1 MNYDDERIRN
11 TSDDREVSSES
22 EDRQNS
28 YRRRSSAPNY
38 QNRPLG
44 ANAYRNAAAHSHS
57 ANEGEPRRSMSYDE
71 YMAEHSAD
79 ERGCD
84 RRTSSYDDERR
95 PVRRAR
101 SYDDD
106 YEYESTHDDDRR
118 PVRRAR
124 SYDDDYEYER
134 THDDDR
140 RPARR
145 ARSYD
150 DDYEDERTQPRRS
163 TRADYGYTG
172 GTAARSSGS
181 GTYYSSRER
190 GERSSARSGSTQRSE
205 YAATRRHSSSRPG
218 PQRSGGRG
226 GMYAALALIAV
237 ALIVIVP
244 LAIRGNLFG
253 SQPDSQSSG
262 APGLIPSPEVPFE
275 DVFTSPT
282 PGTEPTQVPTQAP
295 TEAPTEVPGR
305 VLDPNKKAIALTFDD
320 GPSKYTRRILETLA
334 EVDGRATFFVVG
346 ERLDDYSETLKMIY
360 DSGSQIGMHTYN
372 HKKLT
377 KLSASEIRDEV
388 DSTNDLIVKY
398 TGEKSHLLR
407 PPYGSVNSTVKEAID
422 EYIINWSVDTLDWKS
437 RDADSVYKE
446 IMNTVQDGDIIL
458 MHDLYDSTAEAVS
471 RVVPELVAQGYQLC
485 TVDELFEL
493 KGIEL
498 HSGTVFRSARPSSD

>member
-11 TSDDREVSSES
+11 TGDNREDYDDGADE
-22 EDRQNS
+22 QNA

-44 ANAYRNAAAHSHS
+44 ANAYRNAATHSHS
-57 ANEGEPRRSMSYDE
+57 AGGSEPHRSMSYDE
-71 YMAEHSAD
+71 YMAEHASD
-79 ERGCD
+79 ERPYD
-84 RRTSSYDDERR
+84 SRSRIYDDERHSTRRASSYDDEYDGERHST
-95 PVRRAR
+95 RRAS
-101 SYDDD
+101 SYDD
-106 YEYESTHDDDRR
+106 EYDGERR
-118 PVRRAR
+118 NTRRAS
-124 SYDDDYEYER
+124 SYDDEYDGER
-134 THDDDR
+134 V
-140 RPARR
+140 
-145 ARSYD
+145 
-150 DDYEDERTQPRRS
+150 QPRRS
-163 TRADYGYTG
+163 RSDYGYTG
-172 GTAARSSGS
+172 GTAARGAGS

-190 GERSSARSGSTQRSE
+190 GERSYTRTGSAQHAGYSAS
-205 YAATRRHSSSRPG
+205 RRHSSGRPG

-275 DVFTSPT
+275 DVFASPT
-282 PGTEPTQVPTQAP
+282 PGTEPTAIPTQAP

-346 ERLDDYSETLKMIY
+346 ERLDDYSETLKMVY

-377 KLSASEIRDEV
+377 KLSADDIQDEL

-407 PPYGSVNSTVKEAID
+407 PPYGSVNSTVKETVN

-437 RDADSVYKE
+437 RDADSVYSE

-498 HSGTVFRSARPSSD
+498 QSGTVFRSARPTRD